1 MKMITPDINPTFFYG
16 PIVSYRFMGD
26 VSKDKGRYRIRFTL
40 FFKSGDKYTTQKSG
54 YKTEAEA
61 RRAKE
66 VLISELEKGEYIPFS
81 YTVKEFF
88 DYWLYYHMIEEK
100 GIRYNSFQ
108 TSRNILYNYLLP
120 GFGADTK
127 LEALTHSI
135 IEDTVKGIRYPSV
148 KDQSIKLIRQLFAY
162 AQSSR
167 FLSINPSVLALRNL
181 SKDVPKPK
189 KREVELYTVA
199 EIRNM
204 LFTCKQCF
212 PEMYMPLLLAVTT
225 GIRISETIAIK
236 YSDIDFKTL
245 ALYISRQLGRD
256 IRVEG
261 DHGITTREL
270 EVKTDN
276 SIRCIPL
283 AKWVADEIAVKRAWY
298 EHQKKWVPSFKDLD
312 YICCKCD
319 GTPYNRKSFI
329 SPFHALTRMCGLK
342 EIHWHDLRHMYA
354 SVLEHNEIN
363 MKAVSEYLGHSSPD
377 FTKEVYVT
385 QAEPIYD
392 CTILTEIWEFVKPVS
407 MKAEQDTLG
416 IPFTEEDYKV
426 FFCDKKSR

>member
-162 AQSSR
+162 A
-167 FLSINPSVLALRNL
+167 
-181 SKDVPKPK
+181 
-189 KREVELYTVA
+189 
-199 EIRNM
+199 
-204 LFTCKQCF
+204 
-212 PEMYMPLLLAVTT
+212 
-225 GIRISETIAIK
+225 
-236 YSDIDFKTL
+236 
-245 ALYISRQLGRD
+245 
-256 IRVEG
+256 
-261 DHGITTREL
+261 
-270 EVKTDN
+270 
-276 SIRCIPL
+276 
-283 AKWVADEIAVKRAWY
+283 
-298 EHQKKWVPSFKDLD
+298 
-312 YICCKCD
+312 
-319 GTPYNRKSFI
+319 
-329 SPFHALTRMCGLK
+329 
-342 EIHWHDLRHMYA
+342 
-354 SVLEHNEIN
+354 
-363 MKAVSEYLGHSSPD
+363 
-377 FTKEVYVT
+377 
-385 QAEPIYD
+385 
-392 CTILTEIWEFVKPVS
+392 
-407 MKAEQDTLG
+407 
-416 IPFTEEDYKV
+416 
-426 FFCDKKSR
+426 